1 MVNRYNVEAS
11 KSRTNYMDGRV
22 SGPVIVDAL
31 LDRGAITVTAKN
43 TVGYKGKVLG
53 MPSLTFGV
61 NPDIDVVNRGDYY
74 VQLDVSTAATY
85 EACEGRPI
93 VSKVAGT
100 GGVAGTLLTLGNTLM
115 VTPSTTPV
123 DTVAT
128 RIAGK
133 YLAVEAVKFYG
144 YEYMPVK
151 VNGTAGGD
159 TGGPILVGSG
169 LTYDVSREAY
179 ILDADGT
186 AAISCHYAAAD
197 DLYVGALFG
206 PHFAVS
212 QA

>member
-1 MVNRYNVEAS
+1 MVNRYAVEAV
-11 KSRTNYMDGRV
+11 KGRTNYMDGRV

-31 LDRGAITVTAKN
+31 LDRSTITVTAKN

-53 MPSLTFGV
+53 MPSLTFAV
-61 NPDIDVVNRGDYY
+61 NPSIDTVNNGDYY

-133 YLAVEAVKFYG
+133 YLAVEAVKLYG

-159 TGGPILVGSG
+159 TGGPILVGSP
-169 LTYDVSREAY
+169 LQYDVSREAY
-179 ILDADGT
+179 ILAGSGT
-186 AAISCHYAAAD
+186 AVISCHYAAAD

-206 PHFAVS
+206 PRIAVS